1 MTTTPSFRR
10 DLNMGNTW
18 LLPEWSSGPVGDER
32 AVLEEAKAAG
42 YQGIQGAN
50 PALCL
55 ELGLV
60 PVTFDIRIVPGG
72 LVERA
77 QQWADQGIVCSTLMV
92 GAGMESDGE
101 MDRLAEEVLE
111 ASASSGVP
119 LLIET
124 HRATM
129 TQDMWR
135 TLRLV
140 ERFPVLTV
148 TFLTGIPVTTCQ

>member
-72 LVERA
+72 LVGRA

-92 GAGMESDGE
+92 GTEISRLMEMSTRNGSGSSSL
-101 MDRLAEEVLE
+101 RF
-111 ASASSGVP
+111 SA
-119 LLIET
+119 
-124 HRATM
+124 
-129 TQDMWR
+129 
-135 TLRLV
+135 
-140 ERFPVLTV
+140 
-148 TFLTGIPVTTCQ
+148 